1 MSAQTCQVQMKSQLP
16 GTQSCFQ
23 QFRVQHQWKS
33 REIQIY
39 FSICYQII
47 KGLNEIKNSNNTTFS
62 QLISVRAP
70 MKYFCLFK
78 EQFLKCNH
86 HRKMKPLMNHET
98 HRQQIPQLLKN
109 EDLARVFL
117 QKHR

>member
-1 MSAQTCQVQMKSQLP
+1 MNALTCLVQMKSQLP
-16 GTQSCFQ
+16 GTQNCFQ
-23 QFRVQHQWKS
+23 QFRAQLQWKS

-39 FSICYQII
+39 FSTYSQTIRD
-47 KGLNEIKNSNNTTFS
+47 LNEIKNSNNTTFS
-62 QLISVRAP
+62 QPISVRAQ

-98 HRQQIPQLLKN
+98 HRQQIPRLLKN
-109 EDLARVFL
+109 DDLVRVFL